1 MQDRFKFRMWNKLS
15 NEMQDIIRINYNLEF
30 PDCSNVVAETNSFDK
45 VKTHTMPITCAN
57 SFNNIILMQCT
68 GLKDKNGKLIYEG
81 DIVKDLTY
89 LHEVKYVCAFLPIFG
104 GLGLISNP
112 DLKDYEFCKEN
123 WESYRTNNK
132 IRMLDNRFKLA
143 NQGNKL
149 KCFNMNNLKMDNFE
163 VIGNIYESPELL
175 KDGE

>member
-1 MQDRFKFRMWNKLS
+1 MQDRFKFRSYGKPNSIIEGMQNIYTFEEIEGGYFNVKVDKGWLS
-15 NEMQDIIRINYNLEF
+15 F
-30 PDCSNVVAETNSFDK
+30 
-45 VKTHTMPITCAN
+45 VKEEDLKI
-57 SFNNIILMQCT
+57 MQCT

-104 GLGLISNP
+104 GLGLISNQ

-123 WESYRTNNK
+123 WESFTINDKVRK
-132 IRMLDNRFKLA
+132 LDNRFKLA

-149 KCFNMNNLKMDNFE
+149 KCFNMNNLKMDDFE
-163 VIGNIYESPELL
+163 VIGNIYETPELL
-175 KDGE
+175 EFLHTGTKKDCFAI

>member
-1 MQDRFKFRMWNKLS
+1 MQDRLNTRY
-15 NEMQDIIRINYNLEF
+15 NYNNKIYDVSAIDFTRSRGEIVSL
-30 PDCSNVVAETNSFDK
+30 DKKETLMCKLDL
-45 VKTHTMPITCAN
+45 
-57 SFNNIILMQCT
+57 NNLMQCT

-104 GLGLISNP
+104 GLGLISNQ

-123 WESYRTNNK
+123 WEDYTINDEVRK
-132 IRMLDNRFKLA
+132 RDNRFRLA

-149 KCFNMNNLKMDNFE
+149 TCFNMNNLKTDNFE
-163 VIGNIYESPELL
+163 VVGSLYENPELI